1 MTNSNFL
8 GDPLQQALKQY
19 FGYESFRKGQR
30 EIIEATLA
38 GRDTLAIMPTGGGK
52 SICFQLPALM
62 QTGVTIVISPLIALM
77 QDQVT
82 ALKENGIG
90 ATFLNSTLTG
100 RDNHLR
106 SQAILNGAIKLVYV
120 APERLF
126 AEQFLEFLNIV
137 KNKIGIAG
145 FAVDE
150 AHCVSEWGHDFRP
163 EYRRLQQIR
172 QLYPDVPVIGLT
184 ATATERVREDI
195 SHQLALKQPYI
206 HVASFDR
213 SNLYYEV
220 VPKQGNEQSY
230 ANLLHQIKRLQGSG
244 IVYCLSRKR
253 VDEISDRLSQDG
265 IEAIPYHAGL
275 GAKEREENQTRWIRD
290 DVQVMVATV
299 AFGMGINKPDVRF
312 VIHYDL
318 PKNIEGYYQESGRAG
333 RDGED
338 SHCSLFLGYQ
348 DLETIKFLIAQK
360 VDPQTNEPLEAEQ
373 RIAQQQL
380 RQVVDYAEG
389 LACRR
394 TILLRY
400 FGENFQG
407 DCGNCDNCLTPKPME
422 DWTVEA
428 QKFLSCV
435 ARAKERFGSGHII
448 DVLRGSLNKK
458 ILQHGHENLS
468 THGIG
473 KDRSLDEW
481 RQLAR
486 SLVHQGLLSQTTDG
500 YAILKLNDRSWE
512 VMRNQRNVLLPIVR
526 DTESQSV
533 SDRSKANEGSSERSS
548 DVNILFERLRL
559 LRKNLADEQE
569 VPPYVIFS
577 NATLSQMAE
586 QQPTN
591 RRDFAKLSGV
601 GTKKLEQY
609 ADDFIAIIL
618 EHHLKYPPVE
628 PPTELSKSTK
638 TAQEPV
644 TSISKLSKAG
654 TQRETLAMYEN
665 GLDIDEIARDRNLK
679 PATIWTH
686 LVQLVESG
694 YAINCDCLVPPER
707 QTVIYEALEAIGG
720 DSLRNLFDH
729 LREEY
734 TYDEIKIIRAIWQN
748 EKEPL

>member
-1 MTNSNFL
+1 MTNS
-8 GDPLQQALKQY
+8 DSLQQALKQY
-19 FGYESFRKGQR
+19 FGYETFRAGQR
-30 EIIEATLA
+30 EIIEANMA

-52 SICFQLPALM
+52 SICFQLPALLK
-62 QTGVTIVISPLIALM
+62 TGVTIVVSPLIALM

-100 RDNHLR
+100 RESNQR

-126 AEQFLEFLNIV
+126 ADQFLEFLTII
-137 KNKIGIAG
+137 KEKMGIAG

-163 EYRRLQQIR
+163 EYRQLSRIR
-172 QLYPDVPVIGLT
+172 QLYPDTPVIGLT

-195 SHQLALKQPYI
+195 SQQLELKQPYI

-213 SNLYYEV
+213 TNLYYEV
-220 VPKQGNEQSY
+220 LPKQSNEQTY
-230 ANLLHQIKRLQGSG
+230 TNLLRQIKRLEGSG

-253 VDEISDRLSQDG
+253 VTEISDRLREDG

-318 PKNIEGYYQESGRAG
+318 PRNIEGYYQESGRAG

-338 SHCSLFLGYQ
+338 SHCTLFLGYQ
-348 DLETIKFLIAQK
+348 DLETIKYLIAQK
-360 VDPQTNEPLEAEQ
+360 VDPHTNEPLEAEQ

-389 LACRR
+389 TGCRR
-394 TILLRY
+394 IILLRY
-400 FGENFQG
+400 FGENFHG
-407 DCGNCDNCLTPKPME
+407 NCGNCDNCRTPKPME
-422 DWTVEA
+422 DWTVET
-428 QKFLSCV
+428 QKFLSCI
-435 ARAKERFGSGHII
+435 ARAKERFSSGHII

-458 ILQHGHENLS
+458 VLQHGHENLS

-486 SLVHQGLLSQTTDG
+486 SLVHQGLLTQTTDG
-500 YAILKLNDRSWE
+500 YGILKLNDRSWE
-512 VMRNQRNVLLPIVR
+512 VMRNQRNVLLPIER
-526 DTESQSV
+526 D
-533 SDRSKANEGSSERSS
+533 KAPSPVADQADVSERSV
-548 DVNILFERLRL
+548 DVDILFERLRL
-559 LRKNLADEQE
+559 LRKNLADEQA

-577 NATLSQMAE
+577 NATLTQMSE
-586 QQPTN
+586 QQPTTHK
-591 RRDFAKLSGV
+591 DFANLSGV

-609 ADDFIAIIL
+609 ADSFIRIII
-618 EHHLKYPPVE
+618 EHHQKYPPVE
-628 PPTELSKSTK
+628 QTVEQSQSIKVNQQSVNSK
-638 TAQEPV
+638 
-644 TSISKLSKAG
+644 SKLSKTS

-665 GLDIDEIARDRNLK
+665 GLNVDEIASDRNLK
-679 PATIWTH
+679 VTTIWTH

-694 YAINCDCLVPPER
+694 YAINCDRLVTPER
-707 QTVIYEALEAIGG
+707 QTVIYEALEAISG

-734 TYDEIKIIRAIWQN
+734 TYDEIKMIRAIWQN

>member
-1 MTNSNFL
+1 MSNS
-8 GDPLQQALKQY
+8 DSLQQALKQY
-19 FGYESFRKGQR
+19 FGYESFRAGQR
-30 EIIEATLA
+30 EIIEASMA

-52 SICFQLPALM
+52 SICFQLPALLK
-62 QTGVTIVISPLIALM
+62 TGVTIVVSPLIALM

-90 ATFLNSTLTG
+90 ATFLNSTLTN
-100 RDNHLR
+100 RESTQR

-126 AEQFLEFLNIV
+126 AEQFLEFLNII
-137 KNKIGIAG
+137 KGKMGIAG

-163 EYRRLQQIR
+163 EYRQLSRIR
-172 QLYPDVPVIGLT
+172 QLHPDVPVIGLT

-195 SHQLALKQPYI
+195 SQQLQLKQPYI
-206 HVASFDR
+206 HVASFNR

-220 VPKQGNEQSY
+220 LPKQGNEQTY
-230 ANLLHQIKRLQGSG
+230 INLLQQVKRLQGSG

-253 VDEISDRLSQDG
+253 VDEIASRLREDG

-275 GAKEREENQTRWIRD
+275 GNKEREENQTRWIRD

-338 SHCSLFLGYQ
+338 SHCTLFLGYG

-389 LACRR
+389 VACRR

-400 FGENFQG
+400 FGEHFPG
-407 DCGNCDNCLTPKPME
+407 DCGNCDNCLSPKPME

-435 ARAKERFGSGHII
+435 ARTKERFGAGHVI
-448 DVLRGSLNKK
+448 DVLRGSRKEK
-458 ILQHGHENLS
+458 VLQHGHENLS
-468 THGIG
+468 TYGIG

-486 SLVHQGLLSQTTDG
+486 SLTHQGFLIQTTDG
-500 YAILKLNDRSWE
+500 YGILKLNDRSWE
-512 VMRNQRNVLLPIVR
+512 VMRNQRNVLLPIER
-526 DTESQSV
+526 DAEPAKTADRDES
-533 SDRSKANEGSSERSS
+533 RERPV
-548 DVNILFERLRL
+548 DVDILFERLRL

-577 NATLSQMAE
+577 NATLNQMAE
-586 QQPTN
+586 QQPTD
-591 RRDFAKLSGV
+591 RKDFAKLSGV
-601 GTKKLEQY
+601 GAKKLEQY

-618 EHHLKYPPVE
+618 DHHLKYPPAEV
-628 PPTELSKSTK
+628 TESTPSKVK
-638 TAQEPV
+638 QEATPK
-644 TSISKLSKAG
+644 SKLSKAS

-665 GLDIDEIARDRNLK
+665 GLDIDEIARDRGLK
-679 PATIWTH
+679 PATVWTH
-686 LVQLVESG
+686 LVQLIEAG
-694 YAINCDCLVPPER
+694 YAINCDRLVAPER
-707 QTVIYEALEAIGG
+707 QTVIYEALDAIGG
-720 DSLRNLFDH
+720 DSLRNLFEH

-734 TYDEIKIIRAIWQN
+734 SYDEIKIIRAIWQN

>member
-1 MTNSNFL
+1 MTNNNA
-8 GDPLQQALKQY
+8 LQQALKQY
-19 FGYESFRKGQR
+19 FGYDSFRAGQR
-30 EIIEATLA
+30 EIIEANLA
-38 GRDTLAIMPTGGGK
+38 GQDTLAIMPTGGGK
-52 SICFQLPALM
+52 SICFQLPALLK
-62 QTGVTIVISPLIALM
+62 TGVTIVVSPLIALM

-90 ATFLNSTLTG
+90 ATFLNSTLSG
-100 RDNHLR
+100 RESNQR
-106 SQAILNGAIKLVYV
+106 SQAILNGAIKLIYV

-126 AEQFLEFLNIV
+126 AEQFIEFLNIV

-145 FAVDE
+145 FAIDE

-163 EYRRLQQIR
+163 EYRQLKQIR
-172 QLYPDVPVIGLT
+172 QLYPDVPVIALT
-184 ATATERVREDI
+184 ATATERVRADI
-195 SHQLALKQPYI
+195 SQQLELKQPYI
-206 HVASFDR
+206 HIASFNR
-213 SNLYYEV
+213 NNLYYEV
-220 VPKQGNEQSY
+220 VPKQGTEKSY
-230 ANLLHQIKRLQGSG
+230 VDLLRQIKKNQGSG

-253 VDEISDRLSQDG
+253 VNEIAERLREDG

-275 GAKEREENQTRWIRD
+275 TPKQREENQTRWIRD
-290 DVQVMVATV
+290 DVQVMVATI

-338 SHCSLFLGYQ
+338 SHCTLFLGYQ
-348 DLETIKFLIAQK
+348 DLETIKYLIAQK
-360 VDPQTNEPLEAEQ
+360 VDPYTNEPLEAEQ

-400 FGENFQG
+400 FGEHFHG
-407 DCGNCDNCLTPKPME
+407 DCANCDNCLTPKPMD

-435 ARAKERFGSGHII
+435 ARVKERFGLGQII
-448 DVLRGSLNKK
+448 DILRGSLNKK

-486 SLVHQGLLSQTTDG
+486 SLIHQGFLTQTTDG

-512 VMRNQRNVLLPIVR
+512 VMRGQRNVLLPIVR
-526 DTESQSV
+526 EVESAPV
-533 SDRSKANEGSSERSS
+533 PERHDVSERPV
-548 DVNILFERLRL
+548 DIDILFERLRL

-577 NATLSQMAE
+577 NATLNQMAE
-586 QQPTN
+586 QQPTS
-591 RRDFAKLSGV
+591 RKDFANLSGV
-601 GTKKLEQY
+601 GAKKLEQY
-609 ADDFIAIIL
+609 ADDFIALIL
-618 EHHLKYPPVE
+618 EHHLKYPPAE
-628 PPTELSKSTK
+628 PSEADNTK
-638 TAQEPV
+638 VIQE
-644 TSISKLSKAG
+644 SITPKSKLSKAS

-665 GLDIDEIARDRNLK
+665 GLDIDEIARDRKLK
-679 PATIWTH
+679 PATVWTH
-686 LVQLVESG
+686 LVQLVEAG
-694 YAINCDCLVPPER
+694 YAINLDRLVPPDR
-707 QTVIYEALEAIGG
+707 QSIIYDALEAIGG

-734 TYDEIKIIRAIWQN
+734 TYDEIKIVRAIWQN
-748 EKEPL
+748 EKDPL

>member
-1 MTNSNFL
+1 MSNSDSL
-8 GDPLQQALKQY
+8 QALKQY
-19 FGYESFRKGQR
+19 FGYTSFRAGQR

-38 GRDTLAIMPTGGGK
+38 GRDALAIMPTGGGK
-52 SICFQLPALM
+52 SICFQLPALLK
-62 QTGVTIVISPLIALM
+62 TGITIVVSPLIALM
-77 QDQVT
+77 QDQVM

-90 ATFLNSTLTG
+90 ATFLNSTLGYEET
-100 RDNHLR
+100 RQR

-145 FAVDE
+145 FAIDE

-163 EYRRLQQIR
+163 EYRQLSRIR
-172 QLYPDVPVIGLT
+172 QLYPDVPMIGLT

-195 SHQLALKQPYI
+195 AQQLQLKNPYI
-206 HVASFDR
+206 HVASFNR
-213 SNLYYEV
+213 NNLYYEV
-220 VPKQGNEQSY
+220 IPKQGVEESY
-230 ANLLHQIKRLQGSG
+230 RNLLQQIKRSQGSG

-253 VDEISDRLSQDG
+253 VMEISERLREDG
-265 IEAIPYHAGL
+265 IAAIPYHAGL
-275 GAKEREENQTRWIRD
+275 SNKDREENQTRWIRD

-338 SHCSLFLGYQ
+338 SHCTLFLGYG
-348 DLETIKFLIAQK
+348 DLETIKYLIAQK
-360 VDPQTNEPLEAEQ
+360 VDPHTNEPLEAEQ

-389 LACRR
+389 IACRR

-400 FGENFQG
+400 FGEHFHG
-407 DCGNCDNCLTPKPME
+407 DCANCDNCLTPKPME

-435 ARAKERFGSGHII
+435 ARTKEKFGAGHII
-448 DVLRGSLNKK
+448 DILRGSRKEK
-458 ILQHGHENLS
+458 VLQHNHDQLS

-486 SLVHQGLLSQTTDG
+486 SLVHQGLLTQTTDG
-500 YAILKLNDRSWE
+500 YGILKLNDRSWE
-512 VMRNQRNVLLPIVR
+512 VMRNQRHVLLPIERGVEAS
-526 DTESQSV
+526 TV
-533 SDRSKANEGSSERSS
+533 ADRN
-548 DVNILFERLRL
+548 DVTDRPVDVDILFERLRL

-577 NATLSQMAE
+577 NATLNQMAE
-586 QQPTN
+586 QQPTT
-591 RRDFAKLSGV
+591 RKDFAKLSGV
-601 GTKKLEQY
+601 GEKKLEQY
-609 ADDFIAIIL
+609 ADDFMAIIID
-618 EHHLKYPPVE
+618 HQQQYPPAEQNESNFARVKRE
-628 PPTELSKSTK
+628 AVTPKSK
-638 TAQEPV
+638 
-644 TSISKLSKAG
+644 ISKAS
-654 TQRETLAMYEN
+654 TQRATLEMYEN
-665 GLDIDEIARDRNLK
+665 GMDIDEIARDRNLK
-679 PATIWTH
+679 PATVWTH

-694 YAINCDCLVPPER
+694 YAINCDRLVAPER
-707 QTVIYEALEAIGG
+707 QTVIYEALETVGG

>member
-1 MTNSNFL
+1 MSNS
-8 GDPLQQALKQY
+8 DSLQQALKQY
-19 FGYESFRKGQR
+19 FGYESFRAGQR
-30 EIIEATLA
+30 EIIEASMA

-52 SICFQLPALM
+52 SICFQLPALLK
-62 QTGVTIVISPLIALM
+62 TGVTIVVSPLIALM

-90 ATFLNSTLTG
+90 ATFLNSTLTN
-100 RDNHLR
+100 RESTQR

-126 AEQFLEFLNIV
+126 AEQFLEFLNII
-137 KNKIGIAG
+137 KGKMGIAG

-163 EYRRLQQIR
+163 EYRQLSRIR
-172 QLYPDVPVIGLT
+172 QLHPDVPVIGLT

-195 SHQLALKQPYI
+195 SQQLQLKQPYI
-206 HVASFDR
+206 HVASFNR

-220 VPKQGNEQSY
+220 VPKQGNEQTY
-230 ANLLHQIKRLQGSG
+230 VNLLQQIKRLQGSG

-253 VDEISDRLSQDG
+253 VDEIASRLREDG

-275 GAKEREENQTRWIRD
+275 GNKEREENQTRWIRD

-338 SHCSLFLGYQ
+338 SHCTLFLGYG

-389 LACRR
+389 VACRR

-400 FGENFQG
+400 FGEHFHG
-407 DCGNCDNCLTPKPME
+407 DCGNCDNCLSPKPME
-422 DWTVEA
+422 DWTVES

-435 ARAKERFGSGHII
+435 ARTKERFGAGHVI
-448 DVLRGSLNKK
+448 DVLRGSRKEK
-458 ILQHGHENLS
+458 VLQHGHENLS
-468 THGIG
+468 TYGIG

-486 SLVHQGLLSQTTDG
+486 SLTHQGFLTQTTDG
-500 YAILKLNDRSWE
+500 YGILKLNDRSWE
-512 VMRNQRNVLLPIVR
+512 VMRNQRNVLLPIER
-526 DTESQSV
+526 DAEPAKTT
-533 SDRSKANEGSSERSS
+533 DREEARERPV
-548 DVNILFERLRL
+548 DVDILFERLRL

-577 NATLSQMAE
+577 NATLNQMAE
-586 QQPTN
+586 QQPTD

-601 GTKKLEQY
+601 GAKKLEQY

-618 EHHLKYPPVE
+618 DHHLKYPPAE
-628 PPTELSKSTK
+628 ITESTPSKVK
-638 TAQEPV
+638 QEATPK
-644 TSISKLSKAG
+644 SKLSKAS

-665 GLDIDEIARDRNLK
+665 GLDIDDIARDRGLK
-679 PATIWTH
+679 PATVWTH
-686 LVQLVESG
+686 LVQLIEAG
-694 YAINCDCLVPPER
+694 YAINCDRLVAPER
-707 QTVIYEALEAIGG
+707 QTVIYEALDAIGG

-734 TYDEIKIIRAIWQN
+734 SYDEIKIIRAIWQN

>member
-1 MTNSNFL
+1 MSNSDSL
-8 GDPLQQALKQY
+8 HQALKQY
-19 FGYESFRKGQR
+19 FGYESFRAGQR
-30 EIIEATLA
+30 EIIEASMA

-52 SICFQLPALM
+52 SICFQLPALLK
-62 QTGVTIVISPLIALM
+62 TGVTIVVSPLIALM

-90 ATFLNSTLTG
+90 ATFLNSTLSG
-100 RDNHLR
+100 RETNLR

-126 AEQFLEFLNIV
+126 SEQFLEFLNII
-137 KNKIGIAG
+137 KNKMGIAG
-145 FAVDE
+145 FAIDE

-163 EYRRLQQIR
+163 EYRQLSRIR
-172 QLYPDVPVIGLT
+172 QIYPDVPMIGLT

-195 SHQLALKQPYI
+195 SQQLQLQQPYI
-206 HVASFDR
+206 HVASFNR

-220 VPKQGNEQSY
+220 VPKQGNEQTY
-230 ANLLHQIKRLQGSG
+230 VNLLRQIKRFQGSG

-253 VDEISDRLSQDG
+253 VDEIASRLREDG

-338 SHCSLFLGYQ
+338 SHCTLFLGYQ
-348 DLETIKFLIAQK
+348 DLETIKYLIAQK
-360 VDPQTNEPLEAEQ
+360 VDPHTNEPLEAEQ
-373 RIAQQQL
+373 RIAQHQL

-389 LACRR
+389 VACRR

-400 FGENFQG
+400 FGEGFQG
-407 DCGNCDNCLTPKPME
+407 DCANCDNCLTPKPME
-422 DWTVEA
+422 DWTVET

-435 ARAKERFGSGHII
+435 ARTKERFGGGHVI
-448 DVLRGSLNKK
+448 DVLRGSRKEK
-458 ILQHGHENLS
+458 VLQHGHENLS
-468 THGIG
+468 TYGIG

-481 RQLAR
+481 RQLSR
-486 SLVHQGLLSQTTDG
+486 SLVHQGLLTQTTDG
-500 YAILKLNDRSWE
+500 YGILKLNERSWE
-512 VMRNQRNVLLPIVR
+512 VMRNQRNVLLPIER
-526 DTESQSV
+526 DVELSLV
-533 SDRSKANEGSSERSS
+533 ADKDAAKERPV
-548 DVNILFERLRL
+548 DVDILFERLRL

-577 NATLSQMAE
+577 NATLNQMAE
-586 QQPTN
+586 QQPTD
-591 RRDFAKLSGV
+591 RKEFTKLSGV
-601 GTKKLEQY
+601 GAKKLEQY

-618 EHHLKYPPVE
+618 EHHLKYPPAE
-628 PPTELSKSTK
+628 PSESNSSRVKPESSTPK
-638 TAQEPV
+638 
-644 TSISKLSKAG
+644 SKLSKAS

-665 GLDIDEIARDRNLK
+665 GLDIDEISRDRNLK

-694 YAINCDCLVPPER
+694 YAINCDRLVPPER

-720 DSLRNLFDH
+720 ESLRNLFDH

>member
-1 MTNSNFL
+1 M
-8 GDPLQQALKQY
+8 
-19 FGYESFRKGQR
+19 
-30 EIIEATLA
+30 A

-52 SICFQLPALM
+52 SICFQLPALLK
-62 QTGVTIVISPLIALM
+62 TGVTIVVSPLIALM

-90 ATFLNSTLTG
+90 ATFLNSTLTN
-100 RDNHLR
+100 RESTQR

-126 AEQFLEFLNIV
+126 AEQFLEFLNII
-137 KNKIGIAG
+137 KGKMGIAG

-163 EYRRLQQIR
+163 EYRQLSRIR
-172 QLYPDVPVIGLT
+172 QLHPDVPVIGLT

-195 SHQLALKQPYI
+195 SQQLQLKQPYI
-206 HVASFDR
+206 HVASFNR

-220 VPKQGNEQSY
+220 VPKQGNEQTY
-230 ANLLHQIKRLQGSG
+230 VNLLQQIKRLQGSG

-253 VDEISDRLSQDG
+253 VDEIASRLREDG

-275 GAKEREENQTRWIRD
+275 GNKEREENQTRWIRD

-338 SHCSLFLGYQ
+338 SHCTLFLGYG

-389 LACRR
+389 VACRR

-400 FGENFQG
+400 FGEHFYG
-407 DCGNCDNCLTPKPME
+407 DCGNCDNCLSPKPME
-422 DWTVEA
+422 DWTVES

-435 ARAKERFGSGHII
+435 ARTKERFGAGHVI
-448 DVLRGSLNKK
+448 DVLRGSRKEK
-458 ILQHGHENLS
+458 VLQHGHENLS
-468 THGIG
+468 TYGIG

-486 SLVHQGLLSQTTDG
+486 SLTHQGFLTQTTDG
-500 YAILKLNDRSWE
+500 YGILKLNDRSWE
-512 VMRNQRNVLLPIVR
+512 VMRNQRNVLLPIDR
-526 DTESQSV
+526 DAEPTKAAERESTI
-533 SDRSKANEGSSERSS
+533 ERPV
-548 DVNILFERLRL
+548 DVDILFERLRL

-577 NATLSQMAE
+577 NATLNQMAE
-586 QQPTN
+586 HQPTD

-601 GTKKLEQY
+601 GAKKLEQY

-618 EHHLKYPPVE
+618 DHHLKYPPAE
-628 PPTELSKSTK
+628 ITESTPSKVK
-638 TAQEPV
+638 QEATPK
-644 TSISKLSKAG
+644 SKLSKAS

-665 GLDIDEIARDRNLK
+665 GLDIDDIARDRGLK
-679 PATIWTH
+679 PATVWTH
-686 LVQLVESG
+686 LVQLIEAG
-694 YAINCDCLVPPER
+694 YAINCDRLVAPER
-707 QTVIYEALEAIGG
+707 QTVIYEALDAIGG

-734 TYDEIKIIRAIWQN
+734 SYDEIKIIRAIWQN

>member
-1 MTNSNFL
+1 MSNS
-8 GDPLQQALKQY
+8 DSLQQALKQY
-19 FGYESFRKGQR
+19 FGYESFRAGQR
-30 EIIEATLA
+30 EIIEASMA

-52 SICFQLPALM
+52 SICFQLPALLK
-62 QTGVTIVISPLIALM
+62 TGVTIVVSPLIALM

-90 ATFLNSTLTG
+90 ATFLNSTLTN
-100 RDNHLR
+100 RESTQR

-126 AEQFLEFLNIV
+126 AEQFLEFLNII
-137 KNKIGIAG
+137 KGKMGIAG

-163 EYRRLQQIR
+163 EYRQLSRIR
-172 QLYPDVPVIGLT
+172 QLHPDVPVIGLT

-195 SHQLALKQPYI
+195 SQQLQLKQPYI
-206 HVASFDR
+206 HVASFNR

-220 VPKQGNEQSY
+220 VPKQGTEQTY
-230 ANLLHQIKRLQGSG
+230 VNLLQQIKRLQGSG

-253 VDEISDRLSQDG
+253 VDEIASRLREDG

-275 GAKEREENQTRWIRD
+275 GNKEREENQTRWIRD

-338 SHCSLFLGYQ
+338 SHCTLFLGYG

-389 LACRR
+389 VACRR

-400 FGENFQG
+400 FGEHFQG
-407 DCGNCDNCLTPKPME
+407 DCGNCDNCLSPKPME
-422 DWTVEA
+422 DWTVES

-435 ARAKERFGSGHII
+435 ARTKERFGAGHVI
-448 DVLRGSLNKK
+448 DVLRGSRKEK
-458 ILQHGHENLS
+458 VLQHGHENLS
-468 THGIG
+468 TYGIG

-486 SLVHQGLLSQTTDG
+486 SLTHQGFLTQTTDG
-500 YAILKLNDRSWE
+500 YGILKLNDRSWE
-512 VMRNQRNVLLPIVR
+512 VMRNQRNVLLPIER
-526 DTESQSV
+526 DAEPTKAAERESTI
-533 SDRSKANEGSSERSS
+533 ERPV
-548 DVNILFERLRL
+548 DVDILFERLRL

-577 NATLSQMAE
+577 NATLNQMAE
-586 QQPTN
+586 QQPTD
-591 RRDFAKLSGV
+591 RKDFAKLSGV
-601 GTKKLEQY
+601 GAKKLEQY

-618 EHHLKYPPVE
+618 DHHLKYPPAEV
-628 PPTELSKSTK
+628 TESTPSKVK
-638 TAQEPV
+638 QEATPK
-644 TSISKLSKAG
+644 SKLSKAS
-654 TQRETLAMYEN
+654 TQRETLTMYEN
-665 GLDIDEIARDRNLK
+665 GLDIDEIARDRGLK
-679 PATIWTH
+679 PATVWTH
-686 LVQLVESG
+686 LVQLIEAG
-694 YAINCDCLVPPER
+694 YAINCDRLVAPER
-707 QTVIYEALEAIGG
+707 QTVIYEALDAIGG
-720 DSLRNLFDH
+720 DSLRNLFEH

-734 TYDEIKIIRAIWQN
+734 SYDEIKIIRAIWQN

>member
-1 MTNSNFL
+1 MTNNNA
-8 GDPLQQALKQY
+8 LQQALKQY
-19 FGYESFRKGQR
+19 FGYDSFRAGQR
-30 EIIEATLA
+30 EIIEANLA
-38 GRDTLAIMPTGGGK
+38 GQDTLAIMPTGGGK
-52 SICFQLPALM
+52 SICFQLPALLK
-62 QTGVTIVISPLIALM
+62 TGVTIVVSPLIALM

-90 ATFLNSTLTG
+90 ATFLNSTLSG
-100 RDNHLR
+100 RESNQR
-106 SQAILNGAIKLVYV
+106 SQAILNGAIKLIYV

-126 AEQFLEFLNIV
+126 AEQFIEFLNIV

-145 FAVDE
+145 FAIDE

-163 EYRRLQQIR
+163 EYRQLKQIR
-172 QLYPDVPVIGLT
+172 QLYPDVPVIALT
-184 ATATERVREDI
+184 ATATERVRADI
-195 SHQLALKQPYI
+195 SQQLELKQPYI
-206 HVASFDR
+206 HIASFNR
-213 SNLYYEV
+213 NNLYYEV
-220 VPKQGNEQSY
+220 VPKQGTEKSY
-230 ANLLHQIKRLQGSG
+230 VDLLRQIKKNQGSG

-253 VDEISDRLSQDG
+253 VNEIAERLREDG

-275 GAKEREENQTRWIRD
+275 TPKQREENQTRWIRD
-290 DVQVMVATV
+290 DVQVMVATI

-338 SHCSLFLGYQ
+338 SHCTLFLGYQ
-348 DLETIKFLIAQK
+348 DLETIKYLIAQK
-360 VDPQTNEPLEAEQ
+360 VDPYTNEPLEAEQ

-400 FGENFQG
+400 FSEHFHG
-407 DCGNCDNCLTPKPME
+407 DCANCDNCLTPKPMD

-435 ARAKERFGSGHII
+435 ARVKERFGLGQII
-448 DVLRGSLNKK
+448 DILRGSLNKK

-486 SLVHQGLLSQTTDG
+486 SLIHQGFLTQTTDG

-512 VMRNQRNVLLPIVR
+512 VMRGQRNVLLPIVR
-526 DTESQSV
+526 EVESAPV
-533 SDRSKANEGSSERSS
+533 PERHDVSERPV
-548 DVNILFERLRL
+548 DIDILFERLRL

-577 NATLSQMAE
+577 NATLNQMAE
-586 QQPTN
+586 QQPTS
-591 RRDFAKLSGV
+591 RKDFANLSGV
-601 GTKKLEQY
+601 GAKKLEQY
-609 ADDFIAIIL
+609 ADDFIALIL
-618 EHHLKYPPVE
+618 EHHLKYPPAE
-628 PPTELSKSTK
+628 PSEADNTK
-638 TAQEPV
+638 VIQE
-644 TSISKLSKAG
+644 SITPKSKLSKAS

-665 GLDIDEIARDRNLK
+665 GLDIDEIARDRKLK
-679 PATIWTH
+679 PATVWTH
-686 LVQLVESG
+686 LVQLVEAG
-694 YAINCDCLVPPER
+694 YAINLDRLVPPDR
-707 QTVIYEALEAIGG
+707 QSIIYEALEAIGG

-734 TYDEIKIIRAIWQN
+734 TYDEIKIVRAIWQN
-748 EKEPL
+748 EKDPL

>member
-1 MTNSNFL
+1 MSNS
-8 GDPLQQALKQY
+8 DSLQQALKQY
-19 FGYESFRKGQR
+19 FGYESFRAGQR
-30 EIIEATLA
+30 EIIEANMA

-52 SICFQLPALM
+52 SICFQLPALLK
-62 QTGVTIVISPLIALM
+62 TGITIVVSPLIALM

-90 ATFLNSTLTG
+90 ATFLNSTLSG
-100 RDNHLR
+100 RESTQR

-126 AEQFLEFLNIV
+126 SEQFLEFLNII
-137 KNKIGIAG
+137 KGKMGISG

-163 EYRRLQQIR
+163 DYRQLSRIR
-172 QLYPDVPVIGLT
+172 QLHPDVPMIGLT

-195 SHQLALKQPYI
+195 SQQLELKQPYI
-206 HVASFDR
+206 HVASFNR

-220 VPKQGNEQSY
+220 LPKQSNEQTY
-230 ANLLHQIKRLQGSG
+230 VNLLRQIKKLQGSG

-253 VDEISDRLSQDG
+253 VDEIASRLREDG

-275 GAKEREENQTRWIRD
+275 GNKEREENQTRWIRD

-338 SHCSLFLGYQ
+338 SHCTLFLGYQ
-348 DLETIKFLIAQK
+348 DLETIKYLIAQK

-389 LACRR
+389 TACRR

-400 FGENFQG
+400 FGENFHG
-407 DCGNCDNCLTPKPME
+407 DCANCDNCLTPKPME
-422 DWTVEA
+422 DWTLET

-448 DVLRGSLNKK
+448 DILRGSLNKK
-458 ILQHGHENLS
+458 ILQHGHEHLS

-486 SLVHQGLLSQTTDG
+486 SLVHQGLLLQTTDG
-500 YAILKLNDRSWE
+500 YGILKLNDRSWE
-512 VMRNQRNVLLPIVR
+512 VMRNQRNVLLPIER
-526 DTESQSV
+526 EAEPTKST
-533 SDRSKANEGSSERSS
+533 DREAARERSV
-548 DVNILFERLRL
+548 DVDILFERLRL

-577 NATLSQMAE
+577 NATLNQMAE
-586 QQPTN
+586 QQPTD
-591 RRDFAKLSGV
+591 RKDFAKLSGV
-601 GTKKLEQY
+601 GAKKLEQY

-618 EHHLKYPPVE
+618 DHHLKYPPAE
-628 PPTELSKSTK
+628 ITESTPSRAK
-638 TAQEPV
+638 QEASPK
-644 TSISKLSKAG
+644 SKLSKAS
-654 TQRETLAMYEN
+654 TQRETLEMYEN
-665 GLDIDEIARDRNLK
+665 GLDIDDIARDRNLK
-679 PATIWTH
+679 PATVWTH
-686 LVQLVESG
+686 LVQLIEAG
-694 YAINCDCLVPPER
+694 YAINCDRLVAPER
-707 QTVIYEALEAIGG
+707 QTVIYEALDAIGG
-720 DSLRNLFDH
+720 DGLRNLFDH

-734 TYDEIKIIRAIWQN
+734 SYDEIKIIRAIWQN

>member
-1 MTNSNFL
+1 MTNS
-8 GDPLQQALKQY
+8 DPLQQALKQY
-19 FGYESFRKGQR
+19 FGYESFRAGQR
-30 EIIEATLA
+30 EIIEASLA

-52 SICFQLPALM
+52 SICFQLPALLK
-62 QTGVTIVISPLIALM
+62 TGVTIVVSPLIALM

-90 ATFLNSTLTG
+90 ATFLNSTLSA
-100 RDNHLR
+100 RESNQR
-106 SQAILNGAIKLVYV
+106 SQAILNGAIKLIYI

-145 FAVDE
+145 FAIDE

-163 EYRRLQQIR
+163 EYRQLSRIR
-172 QLYPDVPVIGLT
+172 QIYPDVPMVGLT

-195 SHQLALKQPYI
+195 SQQLELKQPYI
-206 HVASFDR
+206 HVASFNR

-220 VPKQGNEQSY
+220 IPKQGNEQSY
-230 ANLLHQIKRLQGSG
+230 INLLHQIKRLQGSG

-253 VDEISDRLSQDG
+253 VDEIASRLREDG

-275 GAKEREENQTRWIRD
+275 GNKEREENQTRWIRD

-318 PKNIEGYYQESGRAG
+318 PRNIEGYYQESGRAG
-333 RDGED
+333 RDGEE
-338 SHCSLFLGYQ
+338 SHCTLFLGYG
-348 DLETIKFLIAQK
+348 DLETIKYLIAQK
-360 VDPQTNEPLEAEQ
+360 VDPHTNEPLEAEQ

-389 LACRR
+389 IACRR

-400 FGENFQG
+400 FGENFHG
-407 DCGNCDNCLTPKPME
+407 DCANCDNCLTPKPME
-422 DWTVEA
+422 DWTVES

-435 ARAKERFGSGHII
+435 ARTKERFGAGHII
-448 DVLRGSLNKK
+448 DVLRGSRKEK
-458 ILQHGHENLS
+458 VLQHHHDQL
-468 THGIG
+468 TTYGIG

-481 RQLAR
+481 RQLSR
-486 SLVHQGLLSQTTDG
+486 SLIHQGFLTQTTDG
-500 YAILKLNDRSWE
+500 YGILKLNDRSWE
-512 VMRNQRNVLLPIVR
+512 VMRNQRNVLLPIER
-526 DTESQSV
+526 DVEPASV
-533 SDRSKANEGSSERSS
+533 ADREDAKERSV
-548 DVNILFERLRL
+548 DVDILFERLRL

-577 NATLSQMAE
+577 NATLNQMAE
-586 QQPTN
+586 QQPTS
-591 RRDFAKLSGV
+591 RKDFAKLSGV
-601 GTKKLEQY
+601 GAKKLEQY

-618 EHHLKYPPVE
+618 EHHLKYPPAE
-628 PPTELSKSTK
+628 PTEASPSRVKQESTPK
-638 TAQEPV
+638 
-644 TSISKLSKAG
+644 SKLSKAS

-665 GLDIDEIARDRNLK
+665 GLDIDEIARDRGLK
-679 PATIWTH
+679 PATVWTH

-694 YAINCDCLVPPER
+694 YAINCDRLVAPER
-707 QTVIYEALEAIGG
+707 QTVIYEALDAIGG

>member
-1 MTNSNFL
+1 MSNSDSL
-8 GDPLQQALKQY
+8 QALKQY
-19 FGYESFRKGQR
+19 FGYTSFRAGQR

-38 GRDTLAIMPTGGGK
+38 GRDALAIMPTGGGK
-52 SICFQLPALM
+52 SICFQLPALL
-62 QTGVTIVISPLIALM
+62 QTGVTIVVSPLIALM
-77 QDQVT
+77 QDQVM

-90 ATFLNSTLTG
+90 ATFLNSTLGYEET
-100 RDNHLR
+100 RQR

-145 FAVDE
+145 FAIDE

-163 EYRRLQQIR
+163 EYRQLSRIR
-172 QLYPDVPVIGLT
+172 QLYPDVPMIGLT

-195 SHQLALKQPYI
+195 AQQLQLKNPYI
-206 HVASFDR
+206 HVASFNR
-213 SNLYYEV
+213 NNLYYEV
-220 VPKQGNEQSY
+220 IPKQGAEESY
-230 ANLLHQIKRLQGSG
+230 RNLLQQIKRSQGSG

-253 VDEISDRLSQDG
+253 VMEISERLREDG
-265 IEAIPYHAGL
+265 IAAIPYHAGL
-275 GAKEREENQTRWIRD
+275 SNKDREENQTRWIRD
-290 DVQVMVATV
+290 DVQIMVATV

-338 SHCSLFLGYQ
+338 SHCTLFLGYG
-348 DLETIKFLIAQK
+348 DLETIKYLIAQK
-360 VDPQTNEPLEAEQ
+360 VDPHTNEPLEAEQ

-389 LACRR
+389 IACRR

-400 FGENFQG
+400 FGEHFHG
-407 DCGNCDNCLTPKPME
+407 DCANCDNCLTPKPME
-422 DWTVEA
+422 DWTVES

-435 ARAKERFGSGHII
+435 ARTKEKFGAGHII
-448 DVLRGSLNKK
+448 DILRGSRKEK
-458 ILQHGHENLS
+458 VLQHNHDQLS

-486 SLVHQGLLSQTTDG
+486 SLVHQGLLTQTTDG
-500 YAILKLNDRSWE
+500 YGILKLNDRSWE
-512 VMRNQRNVLLPIVR
+512 VMRNQRNVLLPIERGVETSTIADR
-526 DTESQSV
+526 DNII
-533 SDRSKANEGSSERSS
+533 DRPV
-548 DVNILFERLRL
+548 DVDILFERLRL

-577 NATLSQMAE
+577 NATLNQMAE
-586 QQPTN
+586 QQPTT
-591 RRDFAKLSGV
+591 RKDFAKLSGV
-601 GTKKLEQY
+601 GEKKLEQY
-609 ADDFIAIIL
+609 ADDFMAIIID
-618 EHHLKYPPVE
+618 HHQQYPPVE
-628 PPTELSKSTK
+628 PNESNFARVKREAVTPKSK
-638 TAQEPV
+638 
-644 TSISKLSKAG
+644 ISKAS
-654 TQRETLAMYEN
+654 TQRATLEMYEN
-665 GLDIDEIARDRNLK
+665 GMNIDEIACDRNLK
-679 PATIWTH
+679 PATVWTH

-694 YAINCDCLVPPER
+694 YAINCDRLVAPER
-707 QTVIYEALEAIGG
+707 QTVIYEALETVGG

>member
-1 MTNSNFL
+1 MSSS
-8 GDPLQQALKQY
+8 DPLQQALKQY
-19 FGYESFRKGQR
+19 FGYESFRAGQR
-30 EIIEATLA
+30 EIIEASMA

-52 SICFQLPALM
+52 SICFQLPALLK
-62 QTGVTIVISPLIALM
+62 TGITIVVSPLIALM

-90 ATFLNSTLTG
+90 ATFLNSTLGYEET
-100 RDNHLR
+100 RQR

-126 AEQFLEFLNIV
+126 AEPFLEFLNIV
-137 KNKIGIAG
+137 KNKIGIAA
-145 FAVDE
+145 FAIDE

-163 EYRRLQQIR
+163 EYRQLSRIR
-172 QLYPDVPVIGLT
+172 QLYPEVPMIGLT

-195 SHQLALKQPYI
+195 SQQLELQQPYI
-206 HVASFDR
+206 HVASFNR
-213 SNLYYEV
+213 NNLYYEV
-220 VPKQGNEQSY
+220 VPKQGIEQSY
-230 ANLLHQIKRLQGSG
+230 INLLQQIKKNQGSG

-253 VDEISDRLSQDG
+253 VDEIAQRLREDG
-265 IEAIPYHAGL
+265 IDAIPYHAKL
-275 GAKEREENQTRWIRD
+275 TPKQREENQTRWIRD

-312 VIHYDL
+312 VIHYDI
-318 PKNIEGYYQESGRAG
+318 PRNIEGYYQESGRAG

-338 SHCSLFLGYQ
+338 SHCTLFLGYQ
-348 DLETIKFLIAQK
+348 DLEIIKFMIAQK
-360 VDPQTNEPLEAEQ
+360 VDPHTNDPLEAEQ

-394 TILLRY
+394 TILLGY
-400 FGENFQG
+400 FGEQFSG
-407 DCGNCDNCLTPKPME
+407 DCANCDNCLTPKPME
-422 DWTVEA
+422 DWTVES

-435 ARAKERFGSGHII
+435 ARTKERFGSAHII
-448 DVLRGSLNKK
+448 DVLRGSMNKK

-486 SLVHQGLLSQTTDG
+486 SLVHQGFLNQTTDG
-500 YAILKLNDRSWE
+500 YGILKLNDRSWE
-512 VMRNQRNVLLPIVR
+512 VMRNQRNVLLPIER
-526 DTESQSV
+526 DTEPVSV
-533 SDRSKANEGSSERSS
+533 AEKEVRERPV
-548 DVNILFERLRL
+548 DVDILFERLRL
-559 LRKNLADEQE
+559 LRKNLADEQQ

-577 NATLSQMAE
+577 NATLNQMAE
-586 QQPTN
+586 QQPTT
-591 RRDFAKLSGV
+591 RKEFANLSGV
-601 GTKKLEQY
+601 GDKKLEQY
-609 ADDFIAIIL
+609 ADDFMGLIL
-618 EHHLKYPPVE
+618 EHQQKYPPSE
-628 PPTELSKSTK
+628 TSEFEQSTK
-638 TAQEPV
+638 VKSQ
-644 TSISKLSKAG
+644 SSKSKLSKES
-654 TQRETLAMYEN
+654 TQRETLTMYEN
-665 GLDIDEIARDRNLK
+665 GLDIDEIARDRHLK

-686 LVQLVESG
+686 LVQLVEAG
-694 YAINCDCLVPPER
+694 YAINCDRLVLPER
-707 QTVIYEALEAIGG
+707 QNVIYEALEAIGG

-748 EKEPL
+748 EKESL

>member
-1 MTNSNFL
+1 MTNS
-8 GDPLQQALKQY
+8 DSLQQALKQY
-19 FGYESFRKGQR
+19 FGYETFRAGQR
-30 EIIEATLA
+30 EIIEANMA

-52 SICFQLPALM
+52 SICFQLPALLK
-62 QTGVTIVISPLIALM
+62 TGVTIVVSPLIALM

-100 RDNHLR
+100 RESNQR

-126 AEQFLEFLNIV
+126 AEQFLEFLNII
-137 KNKIGIAG
+137 KGKMGIAG

-163 EYRRLQQIR
+163 EYRQLSRIR

-184 ATATERVREDI
+184 ATATERVRADI
-195 SHQLALKQPYI
+195 SQQLELKQPYV
-206 HVASFDR
+206 HVASFNR

-220 VPKQGNEQSY
+220 VPKQGNEQTY
-230 ANLLHQIKRLQGSG
+230 TNLLREIKRLQGSG

-253 VDEISDRLSQDG
+253 VDEISDRLRQDG
-265 IEAIPYHAGL
+265 IEAIAYHAGL

-338 SHCSLFLGYQ
+338 SHCTLFLGYQ
-348 DLETIKFLIAQK
+348 DLETIKYLIAQK
-360 VDPQTNEPLEAEQ
+360 VDPHTNEPLEAEQ

-389 LACRR
+389 TTCRR
-394 TILLRY
+394 TILLHY
-400 FGENFQG
+400 FGESFQG
-407 DCGNCDNCLTPKPME
+407 DCNNCDNCLTPKLME
-422 DWTVEA
+422 DWTVET
-428 QKFLSCV
+428 QKFLSCI

-448 DVLRGSLNKK
+448 DILRGSLNKK
-458 ILQHGHENLS
+458 VLQYNHENLS

-500 YAILKLNDRSWE
+500 YGILKLNDRSWE
-512 VMRNQRNVLLPIVR
+512 VMRNQRNVLLPIER
-526 DTESQSV
+526 DATPATVGDRTKISDDI
-533 SDRSKANEGSSERSS
+533 SDRPI
-548 DVNILFERLRL
+548 DINILFERLRL
-559 LRKNLADEQE
+559 LRKNLADEQA

-577 NATLSQMAE
+577 NATLTQMSE
-586 QQPTN
+586 QQPTTHQ
-591 RRDFAKLSGV
+591 DFAKLSGV

-609 ADDFIAIIL
+609 ADSFISIIL
-618 EHHLKYPPVE
+618 EHHQQYPPAE
-628 PPTELSKSTK
+628 PNQSTK
-638 TAQEPV
+638 VQKEPV
-644 TSISKLSKAG
+644 VSSSKLSKTS
-654 TQRETLAMYEN
+654 TQHETLAMYEN
-665 GLDIDEIARDRNLK
+665 GLSVDEIARDRHLK
-679 PATIWTH
+679 AATIWTH

-694 YAINCDCLVPPER
+694 YAINCDRLVTPER
-707 QTVIYEALEAIGG
+707 QTIIYEALEAIGG
-720 DSLRNLFDH
+720 DGLRNLFDH

>member
-1 MTNSNFL
+1 MSNS
-8 GDPLQQALKQY
+8 DSLQQALKQY
-19 FGYESFRKGQR
+19 FGYESFRAGQR
-30 EIIEATLA
+30 EIIEASMA

-52 SICFQLPALM
+52 SICFQLPALLK
-62 QTGVTIVISPLIALM
+62 TGVTIVVSPLIALM

-90 ATFLNSTLTG
+90 ATFLNSTLTN
-100 RDNHLR
+100 RESTQR

-126 AEQFLEFLNIV
+126 AEQFLEFLNII
-137 KNKIGIAG
+137 KGKMGIAG

-163 EYRRLQQIR
+163 EYRQLSRIR
-172 QLYPDVPVIGLT
+172 QLHPDVPVIGLT

-195 SHQLALKQPYI
+195 SQQLQLKQPYI
-206 HVASFDR
+206 HVASFNR

-220 VPKQGNEQSY
+220 VPKQGTEQTY
-230 ANLLHQIKRLQGSG
+230 VNLLQQIKRLQGSG

-253 VDEISDRLSQDG
+253 VDEIASRLREDG

-275 GAKEREENQTRWIRD
+275 GNKEREENQTRWIRD

-338 SHCSLFLGYQ
+338 SHCTLFLGYG

-389 LACRR
+389 VACRR

-400 FGENFQG
+400 FGEHFHG
-407 DCGNCDNCLTPKPME
+407 DCGNCDNCLSPKPME
-422 DWTVEA
+422 DWTVES

-435 ARAKERFGSGHII
+435 ARTKERFGAGHVI
-448 DVLRGSLNKK
+448 DVLRGSRKEK
-458 ILQHGHENLS
+458 VLQHGHENLS
-468 THGIG
+468 TYGIG

-486 SLVHQGLLSQTTDG
+486 SLTHQGFLTQTTDG
-500 YAILKLNDRSWE
+500 YGILKLNDRSWE
-512 VMRNQRNVLLPIVR
+512 VMRNQRNVLLPIER
-526 DTESQSV
+526 DAEPTKAAERESTI
-533 SDRSKANEGSSERSS
+533 ERPV
-548 DVNILFERLRL
+548 DVDILFERLRL

-577 NATLSQMAE
+577 NATLNQMAE
-586 QQPTN
+586 QQPTD
-591 RRDFAKLSGV
+591 RKDFAKLSGV
-601 GTKKLEQY
+601 GAKKLEQY

-618 EHHLKYPPVE
+618 DHHLKYPPAE
-628 PPTELSKSTK
+628 ITESTPSKVI
-638 TAQEPV
+638 QEATPK
-644 TSISKLSKAG
+644 SKLSKAS

-665 GLDIDEIARDRNLK
+665 GLDIDEIARDRGLK
-679 PATIWTH
+679 PATVWTH
-686 LVQLVESG
+686 LVQLIEAG
-694 YAINCDCLVPPER
+694 YAINCDRLVAPER
-707 QTVIYEALEAIGG
+707 QTVIYEALDAIGG

-734 TYDEIKIIRAIWQN
+734 SYDEIKIIRAIWQN

>member
-1 MTNSNFL
+1 MTNS
-8 GDPLQQALKQY
+8 DSLQQALKQY
-19 FGYESFRKGQR
+19 FGYETFRAGQR
-30 EIIEATLA
+30 EIIEASLA

-52 SICFQLPALM
+52 SICFQLPALLKS
-62 QTGVTIVISPLIALM
+62 GVTIVVSPLIALM

-90 ATFLNSTLTG
+90 ATFLNSTLSN
-100 RDNHLR
+100 RENNLR
-106 SQAILNGAIKLVYV
+106 SQAILNGAIKLIYV

-126 AEQFLEFLNIV
+126 AEQFLEFLNII
-137 KNKIGIAG
+137 KGKMGIAG
-145 FAVDE
+145 FAIDE

-163 EYRRLQQIR
+163 EYRQLSRIR
-172 QLYPDVPVIGLT
+172 QLYADVPMIGLT

-195 SHQLALKQPYI
+195 SQQLELKQPYI
-206 HVASFDR
+206 HVASFNR

-230 ANLLHQIKRLQGSG
+230 TNLLRQIKRLQGSG

-253 VDEISDRLSQDG
+253 VDEIANRLQEDG

-318 PKNIEGYYQESGRAG
+318 PRNIEGYYQESGRAG

-338 SHCSLFLGYQ
+338 SHCTLFLGYG
-348 DLETIKFLIAQK
+348 DLETIKYLIAQK
-360 VDPQTNEPLEAEQ
+360 VDPHTNEPLEAEQ

-389 LACRR
+389 TACRR

-400 FGENFQG
+400 FGENFHG
-407 DCGNCDNCLTPKPME
+407 DCHNCDNCLTPKPME
-422 DWTVEA
+422 DWTVET

-435 ARAKERFGSGHII
+435 ARAKEKFGSGHII
-448 DVLRGSLNKK
+448 DILRGSLNKK
-458 ILQHGHENLS
+458 VLQHGHEKLS

-481 RQLAR
+481 RQLSR
-486 SLVHQGLLSQTTDG
+486 SLVHQGLLTQTTDG
-500 YAILKLNDRSWE
+500 YGILKLNDRSWE
-512 VMRNQRNVLLPIVR
+512 VMRNQRNVLLPIER
-526 DTESQSV
+526 DATPSPVADQADV
-533 SDRSKANEGSSERSS
+533 SERRI
-548 DVNILFERLRL
+548 DVDILFERLRL

-577 NATLSQMAE
+577 NATLSQMSVD
-586 QQPTN
+586 QPTN
-591 RRDFAKLSGV
+591 RKDFAKLSGV

-618 EHHLKYPPVE
+618 EHHQQYPPIE
-628 PPTELSKSTK
+628 PTEPNQSTK
-638 TAQEPV
+638 VLQE
-644 TSISKLSKAG
+644 SITPKSKLSKAS

-694 YAINCDCLVPPER
+694 YAINCDRLVPPER
-707 QTVIYEALEAIGG
+707 QSVIYEALEAIGG

-748 EKEPL
+748 EKDPL

>member
-1 MTNSNFL
+1 MSNSDSL
-8 GDPLQQALKQY
+8 HQALKQY
-19 FGYESFRKGQR
+19 FGYESFRAGQR
-30 EIIEATLA
+30 EIIEASMA

-52 SICFQLPALM
+52 SICFQLPALLK
-62 QTGVTIVISPLIALM
+62 TGVTIVVSPLIALM

-90 ATFLNSTLTG
+90 ATFLNSTLSG
-100 RDNHLR
+100 RETNLR

-126 AEQFLEFLNIV
+126 SEQFLEFLNII
-137 KNKIGIAG
+137 KNKMGIAG
-145 FAVDE
+145 FAIDE

-163 EYRRLQQIR
+163 EYRQLSRIR
-172 QLYPDVPVIGLT
+172 QIYPDVPMIGLT

-195 SHQLALKQPYI
+195 SQQLQLQQPYI
-206 HVASFDR
+206 HVASFNR

-220 VPKQGNEQSY
+220 VPKQGNEQTY
-230 ANLLHQIKRLQGSG
+230 VNLLRQIKRFQGSG

-253 VDEISDRLSQDG
+253 VDEIASRLREDG

-338 SHCSLFLGYQ
+338 SHCTLFLGYQ
-348 DLETIKFLIAQK
+348 DLETIKYLIAQK
-360 VDPQTNEPLEAEQ
+360 VDPHTNEPLEAEQ
-373 RIAQQQL
+373 RIAQHQL

-389 LACRR
+389 VACRR

-400 FGENFQG
+400 FGEGFQG
-407 DCGNCDNCLTPKPME
+407 DCANCDNCLTPKPME
-422 DWTVEA
+422 DWTVET

-435 ARAKERFGSGHII
+435 ARTKERFGGGHVI
-448 DVLRGSLNKK
+448 DVLRGSRKEK
-458 ILQHGHENLS
+458 VLQHGHENLS
-468 THGIG
+468 TYGIG

-481 RQLAR
+481 RQLSR
-486 SLVHQGLLSQTTDG
+486 SLVHQGLLTQTTDG
-500 YAILKLNDRSWE
+500 YGILKLNERSWE
-512 VMRNQRNVLLPIVR
+512 VMRNQRNVLLPIER
-526 DTESQSV
+526 DVELSLV
-533 SDRSKANEGSSERSS
+533 ADKDAAKERPV
-548 DVNILFERLRL
+548 DVGILFERLRL

-577 NATLSQMAE
+577 NATLNQMAE
-586 QQPTN
+586 QQPTD
-591 RRDFAKLSGV
+591 RKEFTKLSGV
-601 GTKKLEQY
+601 GAKKLEQY

-618 EHHLKYPPVE
+618 EHHLKYPPAE
-628 PPTELSKSTK
+628 PSESNSSRVKPESSTPK
-638 TAQEPV
+638 
-644 TSISKLSKAG
+644 SKLSKAS

-665 GLDIDEIARDRNLK
+665 GLDIDEISRDRNLK

-694 YAINCDCLVPPER
+694 YAINCDRLVPPER

-720 DSLRNLFDH
+720 ESLRNLFDH

>member
-1 MTNSNFL
+1 MSNS
-8 GDPLQQALKQY
+8 DSLQQALKQY
-19 FGYESFRKGQR
+19 FGYESFRAGQR
-30 EIIEATLA
+30 EIIEANMA

-52 SICFQLPALM
+52 SICFQLPALLK
-62 QTGVTIVISPLIALM
+62 TGVTIVVSPLIALM

-90 ATFLNSTLTG
+90 ATFLNSTLTN
-100 RDNHLR
+100 RESTLR

-126 AEQFLEFLNIV
+126 AEQFLEFLNII
-137 KNKIGIAG
+137 KGKMGIAG

-163 EYRRLQQIR
+163 EYRQLSRIR
-172 QLYPDVPVIGLT
+172 QLHPDVPVIGLT

-195 SHQLALKQPYI
+195 SQQLQLRQPYI
-206 HVASFDR
+206 HVASFNR

-220 VPKQGNEQSY
+220 LPKQSNEQTY
-230 ANLLHQIKRLQGSG
+230 VNLFRQIKRLQGSG

-253 VDEISDRLSQDG
+253 VDEIASRLREDG

-338 SHCSLFLGYQ
+338 SHCTLFLGYG

-389 LACRR
+389 TTCRR

-400 FGENFQG
+400 FGEHFQG
-407 DCGNCDNCLTPKPME
+407 DCANCDNCLTPKPME
-422 DWTVEA
+422 DWTVES

-435 ARAKERFGSGHII
+435 ARTKERFGAGHVI
-448 DVLRGSLNKK
+448 DVLRGSRKEK
-458 ILQHGHENLS
+458 ILQHGHEHLS
-468 THGIG
+468 TYGIG

-486 SLVHQGLLSQTTDG
+486 SLTHQGFLTQTTDG
-500 YAILKLNDRSWE
+500 YGVLKLNDRSWE
-512 VMRNQRNVLLPIVR
+512 VMRNQRNVLLPIER
-526 DTESQSV
+526 EAEPTKTADREES
-533 SDRSKANEGSSERSS
+533 RERPV
-548 DVNILFERLRL
+548 DVDILFERLRL

-577 NATLSQMAE
+577 NATLNQMAE
-586 QQPTN
+586 QQPTD
-591 RRDFAKLSGV
+591 RKDFAKLSGV
-601 GTKKLEQY
+601 GAKKLEQY

-618 EHHLKYPPVE
+618 DHHLKYPPAE
-628 PPTELSKSTK
+628 ITESTTSTVK
-638 TAQEPV
+638 QEATPK
-644 TSISKLSKAG
+644 SKLSKAS
-654 TQRETLAMYEN
+654 TQRETLTMYEN
-665 GLDIDEIARDRNLK
+665 GLDIDDIARDRNLK
-679 PATIWTH
+679 PATVWTH
-686 LVQLVESG
+686 LVQLIEAG
-694 YAINCDCLVPPER
+694 YAINCDRLVAPER
-707 QTVIYEALEAIGG
+707 QTVIYEALDAIGG
-720 DSLRNLFDH
+720 DGLRNLFDH

>member
-1 MTNSNFL
+1 MTMPTS
-8 GDPLQQALKQY
+8 DSLQQALKQY
-19 FGYESFRKGQR
+19 FGYDSFRAGQR
-30 EIIEATLA
+30 EIIEAHLA

-52 SICFQLPALM
+52 SICFQLPALIK
-62 QTGVTIVISPLIALM
+62 TGITIVVSPLIALM

-90 ATFLNSTLTG
+90 ATFLNSSLSYRETQQ
-100 RDNHLR
+100 R
-106 SQAILNGAIKLVYV
+106 SQAILNGTIKLVYV

-126 AEQFLEFLNIV
+126 AEQFLEFLNII
-137 KNKIGIAG
+137 KNSIGIAG
-145 FAVDE
+145 FAIDE

-163 EYRRLQQIR
+163 EYRQLSRLRQI
-172 QLYPDVPVIGLT
+172 YPDVPVIGLT

-195 SHQLALKQPYI
+195 AQQLQLQQPYI
-206 HVASFDR
+206 HIASFNR
-213 SNLYYEV
+213 TNLYYEV
-220 VPKQGNEQSY
+220 VPKQGTEQSY
-230 ANLLHQIKRLQGSG
+230 INLLQQIKRSQGSG

-253 VDEISDRLSQDG
+253 VNEISDRLREDG
-265 IEAIPYHAGL
+265 IDAIPYHAGL
-275 GAKEREENQTRWIRD
+275 TPKVREENQTRWIRD
-290 DVQVMVATV
+290 DVQIMVATI

-338 SHCSLFLGYQ
+338 SHCTLFMGYQ
-348 DLETIKFLIAQK
+348 DLETIKYLIAQK
-360 VDPQTNEPLEAEQ
+360 VDRHTNEPLEAEQ

-389 LACRR
+389 AICRR

-400 FGENFQG
+400 FGEGFAG
-407 DCGNCDNCLTPKPME
+407 ECRNCDNCLTPKPME
-422 DWTVEA
+422 DWTVES

-435 ARAKERFGSGHII
+435 ARAKERFGAGHII
-448 DVLRGSLNKK
+448 DILRGSLNKK
-458 ILQHGHENLS
+458 ILQHGHDQLS

-481 RQLAR
+481 RQLSR
-486 SLVHQGLLSQTTDG
+486 SLIHQGYLTPTTDG

-512 VMRNQRNVLLPIVR
+512 VMRGQKNVLLPIER
-526 DTESQSV
+526 EAEPAIASEREQTP
-533 SDRSKANEGSSERSS
+533 DRSV
-548 DVNILFERLRL
+548 DVDILFERLRL

-577 NATLSQMAE
+577 NATLNQMAE
-586 QQPTN
+586 RQPTT
-591 RRDFAKLSGV
+591 RKDFAKLSGV
-601 GTKKLEQY
+601 GDKKLEQY
-609 ADDFIAIIL
+609 ADDFMAIIRQ
-618 EHHLKYPPVE
+618 HHEKYPPAETSEDDYADPKQKSVA
-628 PPTELSKSTK
+628 PKSK
-638 TAQEPV
+638 
-644 TSISKLSKAG
+644 ISKAS

-665 GLDIDEIARDRNLK
+665 GADIDEIARDRGLK
-679 PATIWTH
+679 PATVWTH
-686 LVQLVESG
+686 LVQLIESG
-694 YAINCDCLVPPER
+694 YAINCDRLVSPER
-707 QTVIYEALEAIGG
+707 QTVIYEAIEAIGG

-734 TYDEIKIIRAIWQN
+734 TYDEIKIVRAIWQN

>member
-1 MTNSNFL
+1 MSNS
-8 GDPLQQALKQY
+8 DSLQQALKQY
-19 FGYESFRKGQR
+19 FGYESFRAGQR
-30 EIIEATLA
+30 EIIEASMA

-52 SICFQLPALM
+52 SICFQLPALLK
-62 QTGVTIVISPLIALM
+62 TGVTIVVSPLIALM

-90 ATFLNSTLTG
+90 ATFLNSTLTN
-100 RDNHLR
+100 RESTQR

-126 AEQFLEFLNIV
+126 AEQFLEFLNIIKGKMGV
-137 KNKIGIAG
+137 SG

-163 EYRRLQQIR
+163 EYRQLSRIR
-172 QLYPDVPVIGLT
+172 QLHPDVPVIGLT

-195 SHQLALKQPYI
+195 SQQLQLKQPYI
-206 HVASFDR
+206 HVASFNR

-220 VPKQGNEQSY
+220 VPKQGNEQTY
-230 ANLLHQIKRLQGSG
+230 VNLIQQIKRLQGSG

-253 VDEISDRLSQDG
+253 VDEIASRLREDG
-265 IEAIPYHAGL
+265 IAAIPYHAGL
-275 GAKEREENQTRWIRD
+275 GNKEREENQTRWIRD

-338 SHCSLFLGYQ
+338 SHCTLFLGYG

-389 LACRR
+389 VACRR
-394 TILLRY
+394 TILLHY
-400 FGENFQG
+400 FGEHFSG
-407 DCGNCDNCLTPKPME
+407 DCGNCDNCLSPKPME
-422 DWTVEA
+422 DWTVES

-435 ARAKERFGSGHII
+435 ARTKERFGAGHVI
-448 DVLRGSLNKK
+448 DVLRGSRKEK
-458 ILQHGHENLS
+458 VLQHGHENLS
-468 THGIG
+468 TYGIG

-486 SLVHQGLLSQTTDG
+486 SLTHQGFLTQTTDG
-500 YAILKLNDRSWE
+500 YGILKLNDRSWE
-512 VMRNQRNVLLPIVR
+512 VMRNQRNVLLPIER
-526 DTESQSV
+526 DAEHAKTT
-533 SDRSKANEGSSERSS
+533 DREEARERPV
-548 DVNILFERLRL
+548 DVDILFERLRL

-577 NATLSQMAE
+577 NATLNQMAE
-586 QQPTN
+586 QQPTDWK
-591 RRDFAKLSGV
+591 DFAKLSGV
-601 GTKKLEQY
+601 GAKKLEQY

-618 EHHLKYPPVE
+618 DHHLKYPPAE
-628 PPTELSKSTK
+628 ITESTPSRVK
-638 TAQEPV
+638 QEATPK
-644 TSISKLSKAG
+644 SKLSKAS
-654 TQRETLAMYEN
+654 TQRETLTMYEN
-665 GLDIDEIARDRNLK
+665 GLDIDEIARDRGLK
-679 PATIWTH
+679 PATVWTH
-686 LVQLVESG
+686 LVQLIEAG
-694 YAINCDCLVPPER
+694 YAINCDRLVAPER
-707 QTVIYEALEAIGG
+707 QTVIYEALDAIGG

-734 TYDEIKIIRAIWQN
+734 SYDEIKIIRAIWQN